1 MQLSIVGLVF
11 LDNGESLIK
20 TSSLILIDKIRQ
32 TLDIVSLAMASGMFS
47 VYRIIFRVRRGPV
60 VFLSKMFWMV
70 QGMLLTSVGFLG
82 FQVPIHSNTII
93 LRMRCLIFLENVPQM
108 LLFKLMQDL
117 SLLISYEKNSRFS
130 QAISSVA

>member
-47 VYRIIFRVRRGPV
+47 VYRIIFRVRRGLV
-60 VFLSKMFWMV
+60 VFLSKVF
-70 QGMLLTSVGFLG
+70 
-82 FQVPIHSNTII
+82 
-93 LRMRCLIFLENVPQM
+93 
-108 LLFKLMQDL
+108 
-117 SLLISYEKNSRFS
+117 
-130 QAISSVA
+130 